1 MYMFISLY
9 VVLYIL
15 FLHILLIHM
24 FIYMLIYMTA
34 KEIFWGVRKED
45 RVGCP
50 PPPGPR
56 RRETATQREELSP
69 PSGGGA
75 QVRRAPRKIFFAIT
89 PNKYVNKQLYLEIY
103 IHRYLLYK

>member
-1 MYMFISLY
+1 MYMVISLY
-9 VVLYIL
+9 VELYIL
-15 FLHILLIHM
+15 FLHILFIHV
-24 FIYMLIYMTA
+24 FIYMTA
-34 KEIFWGVRKED
+34 EEIVWGVRKED

-56 RRETATQREELSP
+56 RRGTATQCEELSP

-75 QVRRAPRKIFFAIT
+75 QVRRAPRKIFFANT